1 MNQKSPPSASKA
13 TSPPR
18 VAIICADWHAE
29 LVNVARDSLQDR
41 LVHEGVPIDAIEHH
55 RVPGS
60 FEIPLRAQLLAKSGR
75 VDAIVACALVIDGG
89 IYRHEFVSAAVIDG
103 LMRVMLDTGVP
114 VFSVVLTPHQYH
126 EHEPHRRFFG
136 EHMVVKGR
144 EAAHAVLD
152 TLKGMAPLRA
162 VS

>member
-1 MNQKSPPSASKA
+1 MNQKSSPYASKA

-41 LVHEGVPIDAIEHH
+41 LVHQGVPIDAIEHH

-162 VS
+162 AN

>member
-1 MNQKSPPSASKA
+1 MNQKSSPSATKA

-41 LVHEGVPIDAIEHH
+41 LVHEGVPIDSIEHH

-60 FEIPLRAQLLAKSGR
+60 FEIPLRAQLLAKAGR

-89 IYRHEFVSAAVIDG
+89 ISRHEFVSAAVIDG

-162 VS
+162 AG

>member
-1 MNQKSPPSASKA
+1 MNQKSAP
-13 TSPPR
+13 TPPR
-18 VAIICADWHAE
+18 VAIVCADWHAD

-41 LVHEGVPIDAIEHH
+41 LVHEGVPIESIQHH

-60 FEIPLRAQLLAKSGR
+60 FEIPLRAQLLARSGKF
-75 VDAIVACALVIDGG
+75 DAIVACALVVDGG
-89 IYRHEFVSAAVIDG
+89 IYRHDFVSSTVIDG

-114 VFSVVLTPHQYH
+114 VFSVVLTPQSFH

-144 EAAHAVLD
+144 EAAHALLA
-152 TLKGMAPLRA
+152 TLRGQAELLAAR
-162 VS
+162 

>member
-114 VFSVVLTPHQYH
+114 VPAVVLTPHQYH

-136 EHMVVKGR
+136 VHLVVKGR
-144 EAAHAVLD
+144 EAAHAVLN

-162 VS
+162 AA

>member
-1 MNQKSPPSASKA
+1 MNQTSSPSASKA
-13 TSPPR
+13 SSPPR

-29 LVNVARDSLQDR
+29 LVSVARDSLQDR

-162 VS
+162 AA

>member
-162 VS
+162 AA

>member
-1 MNQKSPPSASKA
+1 MNQTSSPSGSKA

-60 FEIPLRAQLLAKSGR
+60 FEIPLRAQMLAKSGR

-152 TLKGMAPLRA
+152 TLKGMAPLSA
-162 VS
+162 AS